1 MNYCKVING
10 EKVDGPRAF
19 SGKTHAQIL
28 SEGWLPHRLVDN
40 SFPDSVPLGSTWE
53 VTATE
58 VIETNQYRPMTDA
71 EKTARDQR
79 ELEFKNSQLLQAE
92 KAELNSLITQLRTI
106 ISTLSSGT

>member
-19 SGKTHAQIL
+19 SGKTQAQIL

-40 SFPDSVPLGSTWE
+40 GFADSVPLGSSWE

-58 VIETNQYRPMTDA
+58 VIETNIYRPMTDA
-71 EKTARDQR
+71 EKAARDKQI
-79 ELEFKNSQLLQAE
+79 EDQKAQQLLVAE
-92 KAELNSLITQLRTI
+92 KAELSSLITQLRSI
-106 ISTLSSGT
+106 VSSLSASV